1 MRGGMDMNAGNSS
14 TAHIIAEWEA
24 AGSRLANEIRSL
36 NDRKGLRK
44 GGDVPTVE
52 WLSVV
57 GIRHAAA
64 SSSSAFL
71 TNTSARLHHPSGTAD
86 RCCCLARN
94 W

>member
-44 GGDVPTVE
+44 GGRRANGGVAVSRRNQTC
-52 WLSVV
+52 
-57 GIRHAAA
+57 
-64 SSSSAFL
+64 
-71 TNTSARLHHPSGTAD
+71 
-86 RCCCLARN
+86 RCFVLLGFPH
-94 W
+94 